1 MKCWFCQF
9 NEVKKEGISWRNTPS
24 IEQAGWREK
33 LALRTKVGDCEMI
46 LNNPS
51 H

>member
-24 IEQAGWREK
+24 IEQADWREK
-33 LALRTKVGDCEMI
+33 LTRRTKLEIVE
-46 LNNPS
+46 LNEKTLN
-51 H
+51 